1 MNLLPKSNKFLPSL
15 NMAAIHNYKTAIP
28 VLGLIVE
35 KVPHDKNEKQSDLP
49 SQSPLEIER
58 YQKQ

>member
-1 MNLLPKSNKFLPSL
+1 
-15 NMAAIHNYKTAIP
+15 MAAIHNYKTAIH

-35 KVPHDKNEKQSDLP
+35 RVAHHSNEKQSDLP
-49 SQSPLEIER
+49 SQTLLGIKR